1 MWGILAIIDSILIG
15 LVIAYIG
22 YSKIYMHN
30 TDSEVWIAYGIG
42 IFVVINIIIAVWYGL
57 PSFLR

>member
-22 YSKIYMHN
+22 YSKIYMQN
-30 TDSEVWIAYGIG
+30 TESELWIAYGIC
-42 IFVVINIIIAVWYGL
+42 IFVIINIIIAIWYGL